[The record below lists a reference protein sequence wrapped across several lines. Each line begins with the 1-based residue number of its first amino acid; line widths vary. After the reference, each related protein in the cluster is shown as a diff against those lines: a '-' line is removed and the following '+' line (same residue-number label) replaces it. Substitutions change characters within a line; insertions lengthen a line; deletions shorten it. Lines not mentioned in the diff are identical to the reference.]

1 MTPTPIEFVESS
13 SWTIGRFA
21 AMDLAGVVHAVT
33 TRRGLDVMRVW
44 TEPGWAAQA
53 IAGHVGLPQAAWIE
67 QIHSDIVLPVTAGG
81 FAGQGDG
88 LVTATPGVALVG
100 RSADCPLI
108 LLADVEAG
116 VVGMAHA
123 SWRGTVQLIARRMVE
138 AAVQLGGRPERM
150 VACICPSAGPCCYE
164 VGPDVLAAA
173 VAGIGPE
180 AERFFAPENGDWL
193 LFRRLKKV
201 PVPFSP
207 PGSPNRIGIAPMA
220 LASFARTARADSSP
234 SRKAYVSFICAI
246 ADRAV
251 GNVISGCSDATR
263 QPHSARAG
271 SSTSLPRAPEQW
283 ATIAPGVKA
292 PSSASSWHSGAIVRS
307 GTVSRTTCPAA
318 AA

>member
-1 MTPTPIEFVESS
+1 
-13 SWTIGRFA
+13 
-21 AMDLAGVVHAVT
+21 
-33 TRRGLDVMRVW
+33 MRVW

-193 LFRRLKKV
+193 LFRRLKKA
-201 PVPFSP
+201 PVPDFRKWKLDLWTANRWQLEQSGLA
-207 PGSPNRIGIAPMA
+207 GSDTHAAGVCTMCRND
-220 LASFARTARADSSP
+220 LFP
-234 SRKAYVSFICAI
+234 SHRKE
-246 ADRAV
+246 ADRA
-251 GNVISGCSDATR
+251 GRFMAMIG
-263 QPHSARAG
+263 
-271 SSTSLPRAPEQW
+271 LAP
-283 ATIAPGVKA
+283 
-292 PSSASSWHSGAIVRS
+292 
-307 GTVSRTTCPAA
+307 
-318 AA
+318 